1 MHATLKHYGVGCS
14 IHVVLHTHC
23 MLRQRCLELRP
34 LYGRSSVFQEIAQ
47 QLKSQRYRCDNSKDR
62 FVIYKTGYCGQVAIS
77 NLSRQEQPKKNN

>member
-1 MHATLKHYGVGCS
+1 
-14 IHVVLHTHC
+14 